1 MILTEKSVTSSSA
14 WIRFFDQTMTRLK
27 FRLDGKDY
35 TETEIISFF
44 SSSNKALR
52 KRSAKI
58 FGETLKN
65 NIHNFSFIYN
75 MISKDLEID
84 KTIRGFEFSESSRH
98 LLNQIEKTDVDSLVK
113 TASDNYKPI
122 CHKYYKYKSKFFGKK
137 KLDYWDRNAPY
148 PRFKEKKFRGN
159 SQKESLLTLTVNLTK
174 VLGKLLKNFLKIHGS
189 MLPLKKV
196 KLPELFHI
204 PQYQVV
210 TQKFF

>member
-1 MILTEKSVTSSSA
+1 
-14 WIRFFDQTMTRLK
+14 MTRLK

-35 TETEIISFF
+35 TETEILSFF

-122 CHKYYKYKSKFFGKK
+122 CHKYYKYKSKFLVKK
-137 KLDYWDRNAPY
+137 
-148 PRFKEKKFRGN
+148 
-159 SQKESLLTLTVNLTK
+159 S
-174 VLGKLLKNFLKIHGS
+174 
-189 MLPLKKV
+189 
-196 KLPELFHI
+196 
-204 PQYQVV
+204 
-210 TQKFF
+210 